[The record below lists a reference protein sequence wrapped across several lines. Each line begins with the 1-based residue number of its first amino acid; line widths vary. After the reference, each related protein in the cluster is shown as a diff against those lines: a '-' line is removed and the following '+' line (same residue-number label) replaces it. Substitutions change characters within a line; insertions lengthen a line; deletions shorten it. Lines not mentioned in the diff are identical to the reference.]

1 VTPSTSRNVSTA
13 CREPLIACVTRGV
26 VGERLLARELR
37 VRQLALQILV
47 DPEVLERLVGVV
59 GDVFDPVDVE
69 QFGVL
74 LPQRQRTGGTG
85 GDHVGALADRLDE
98 VLDVRLRVPA
108 RVLQHPVRE
117 HRRARALL
125 RGHHHLV
132 AEVLVHPY
140 HRLADLRRVVV
151 GVTAVEVGD
160 ALVGVLHLCAA
171 AGLPPL
177 AERLGGEVRELAVAR
192 NSEDL
197 LAEFHRTRNLRR
209 GVRQPRH
216 LARDGREKW

>member
-1 VTPSTSRNVSTA
+1 
-13 CREPLIACVTRGV
+13 VTRGV

-171 AGLPPL
+171 AGPST
-177 AERLGGEVRELAVAR
+177 ERRGTSGWR
-192 NSEDL
+192 SPG
-197 LAEFHRTRNLRR
+197 TRGRPQFRDFSPMDRKLRSFGMRR
-209 GVRQPRH
+209 GVRQRGTL
-216 LARDGREKW
+216 LAMDAKKW